1 MDSRKVVMRETAAM
15 AVGEILLSA
24 AMVGVFA
31 ALGYFKMNVLWGA
44 LFGCLVMIV
53 NHLFLAITVSMAT
66 DRAAKGNVQ
75 QAQKMIQLSSSTRL
89 VLLGVVLVVCLKL
102 GANPLALLLPLLFA
116 RPILML
122 WELFGK
128 KEDK

>member
-44 LFGCLVMIV
+44 LLGCLVMIV
-53 NHLFLAITVSMAT
+53 NHLLLAITVSMAT

-89 VLLGVVLVVCLKL
+89 ILLGVVLVVCLKL

>member
-1 MDSRKVVMRETAAM
+1 MLICCVV
-15 AVGEILLSA
+15 
-24 AMVGVFA
+24 MVGVFA

>member
-53 NHLFLAITVSMAT
+53 NHLLLAITVSMAT

-89 VLLGVVLVVCLKL
+89 ILLGVVLVVCLKL

>member
-44 LFGCLVMIV
+44 LLGCLVMIV
-53 NHLFLAITVSMAT
+53 NHLFLAITVTMAT